1 MKHFKS
7 LKAGEISLIA
17 SEKHSRLLVLVES
30 AEEPE
35 AYDTDPE
42 DKGAANIYDNLHA
55 KWNDTLEG
63 GGINLAVFSYDNA
76 FIREMTAEQVL
87 ERVQKNVAALAKE
100 MDIAAEDVG
109 IILCSTEIGNKC
121 FKTGFDSLNV
131 LIANKSDKRPTKAFP
146 WRLPFDSGFAW
157 TLSIPTW
164 LWTRSGSIKDDGAG
178 VNLIGYIVRAAAVVM
193 YRETEGSIYKQMRA
207 YHRGKYGELKIV
219 QTLEDFDE
227 MLADLVAKKFV
238 SIDTEAD
245 NLNRVFGNTLLAIQ
259 FTTVNKKTDIP
270 KMWVLPWRHSE
281 TPWNHSNLRYII
293 KKLRHWME
301 TQAKKQVHV
310 YHTFKYDYH
319 QFLTA
324 LKLRFYAARVYDVTA
339 GNFSLE
345 ENAKFLKPMRVSG
358 HGLERM
364 ERSMEYERPPELVI
378 KKADRGKMATF
389 TMKQIAEYGV
399 IDVLSPL
406 YIMFEQLEIAKARG
420 YPNFFTFITRQ
431 MGVMLIA
438 MTDME
443 HNGID
448 VDMEY
453 LKSIASPIGP
463 LAERIRETAAKL
475 AQSPNGMKANKML
488 LDRSSFQKNGLF
500 GKAKEP
506 QLWNIRDKKH
516 LRLLFFDILGLQP
529 LGFGKDEEGKLDKK
543 FKKVYRHTTEVK
555 IFSDYEK
562 LVKLKSAFAN
572 AIYNYMIS
580 NPDMM
585 QDKRLRPF
593 FGFLGVLTGRSS
605 TTSPSTQQIPQ
616 HGPDAKL
623 IKKQFKV
630 GKRRILLKSDYSA
643 HEVRVSGNLSGDPA
657 ICDVVDI
664 INKGL
669 HAFRIAGASEEV
681 LEAIKNLGD
690 IHVLNYYT
698 FYEVRIDK
706 KDPRRQDA
714 KTAIF
719 AVTYGS
725 LEKSIAESM
734 LNTALYALEDKLV
747 AVPDPAKG
755 EKPLTEK
762 EKDKLKKQIRYLKSE
777 AGWEEYLAKSYDLL
791 ATLKTKWGVL
801 TKFINKEQKKAQQYN
816 VVFGPHG
823 RPRHLWGYLHYDK
836 FIGFAMNRRV
846 FNSEGQGYASDY
858 GFAGIYLA
866 KKAKWELFDSKGKTV
881 DSMQTNA
888 VHDSS
893 FNDLDFKFLPLMAY
907 LQEHCMISE
916 TMAYYK
922 KHFGIEPVTQYG
934 FEFEIGISEDS
945 LTTWNGRTSM
955 PEGMEINPKDPQ
967 SMIDIIKK
975 YGPLVGYSEDE
986 IKHVIH
992 DAKLLGKLRLEE
1004 LHSKNPDKMTLRE
1017 QHIYDRIVGRL
1028 RCFQSQYWEDPV
1040 NEDEDKE
1047 NLDKLK
1053 ANKKQRRAARKLVAA

>member
-1 MKHFKS
+1 MDHFKS

-17 SEKHSRLLVLVES
+17 SENHSRLVVLVES
-30 AEEPE
+30 AEEPQVYE
-35 AYDTDPE
+35 TDSD
-42 DKGAANIYDNLHA
+42 DKSAADIFDNLYH

-63 GGINLAVFSYDNA
+63 DGVNVAVFSYDNA
-76 FIREMTAEQVL
+76 FVREMSAEQVL
-87 ERVQKNVAALAKE
+87 ERIQKNVAALAKE
-100 MDIAAEDVG
+100 MEIAPDDVG
-109 IILCSTEIGNKC
+109 VIICSTEIGNKC
-121 FKTGFDSLNV
+121 FKNGLDWLNV
-131 LIANKSDKRPTKAFP
+131 LIANQSDKRPTKAFP
-146 WRLPFDSGFAW
+146 LRLPFDSGFAW

-178 VNLIGYIVRAAAVVM
+178 VNLIGYVVRAAAVVL
-193 YRETEGSIYKQMRA
+193 YRQTEGSIYKQMRA

-219 QTLEDFDE
+219 YTLDDFEE
-227 MLADLVAKKFV
+227 MFKDISRKKYV
-238 SIDTEAD
+238 SIDTEATS
-245 NLNRVFGNTLLAIQ
+245 LNRVNENKLLAIQ
-259 FTTVNKKTDIP
+259 FTTVDKRTDIP
-270 KMWVLPWRHSE
+270 KMWVLPWRHRE
-281 TPWNHSNLRYII
+281 FTWQRQALKYIT
-293 KKLRHWME
+293 KKLRGWLE
-301 TQAKKQVHV
+301 KAEKQVHV
-310 YHTFKYDYH
+310 YHTYKYDFH
-319 QFLTA
+319 QFLRE
-324 LKLRFYAARVYDVTA
+324 LKVRFYAARVYDVTA

-345 ENAKFLKPMRVSG
+345 ENAKFLKPMKVSG

-378 KKADRGKMATF
+378 KKADRGNMEKF
-389 TMKQIAEYGV
+389 SIQEIADYGV
-399 IDVLSPL
+399 IDVLTPL
-406 YIMFEQLEIAKARG
+406 YIMFEQLEIAKTRG

-431 MGVMLIA
+431 MGVMLKA
-438 MTDME
+438 MTEME
-443 HNGID
+443 HNGIA

-453 LKSIASPIGP
+453 LKNIASPIGP
-463 LAERIRETAAKL
+463 LAERIRATAAKL
-475 AQSPNGMKANKML
+475 AEMPNAVKANKTL

-500 GKAKEP
+500 GKAQEP

-543 FKKVYRHTTEVK
+543 FKKVYRHTPEVK

-572 AIYNYMIS
+572 AIYKYMTEH
-580 NPDMM
+580 PDMRH
-585 QDKRLRPF
+585 DKRLRPF
-593 FGFLGVLTGRSS
+593 FAFLGVLTGRSS

-623 IKKQFKV
+623 IKRQFKV
-630 GKRRILLKSDYSA
+630 GKRKIILKSDYSA

-669 HAFRIAGASEEV
+669 HAFRIAGAPEEV

-734 LNTALYALEDKLV
+734 LSTALYALEDKLV
-747 AVPDPAKG
+747 ATPNPDKG
-755 EKPLTEK
+755 EKPLTDKERRTIEK
-762 EKDKLKKQIRYLKSE
+762 QVRYLKSE

-791 ATLKTKWGVL
+791 ATLKEKWGIL
-801 TKFINKEQKKAQQYN
+801 TKFINKEQKKAQKYN

-858 GFAGIYLA
+858 GFTGIYLA
-866 KKAKWELFDSKGKTV
+866 KKAKWDLFDSKGLTV
-881 DSMQTNA
+881 DSKQTNA

-893 FNDLDFKFLPLMAY
+893 FNELEFKFLPLMAY
-907 LQEHCMISE
+907 LQEHAMVSKTKE
-916 TMAYYK
+916 YYK
-922 KHFGIEPVTQYG
+922 KYFGIESTTDYG
-934 FEFEIGISEDS
+934 FEFEVGISEDKME
-945 LTTWNGRTSM
+945 TWNGRADM
-955 PEGMEINPKDPQ
+955 PEGMASGEKDPK
-967 SMIDIIKK
+967 SLVELIK
-975 YGPLVGYSEDE
+975 YFGPQVGYSEDE

-1004 LHSKNPDKMTLRE
+1004 LHSKNPNKMTLE
-1017 QHIYDRIVGRL
+1017 EDHIYSRIVPRL
-1028 RCFQSQYWEDPV
+1028 RCFQSQYWEEPKEV
-1040 NEDEDKE
+1040 EDDRPKVR
-1047 NLDKLK
+1047 
-1053 ANKKQRRAARKLVAA
+1053 NKRRTLESA